1 MTVLQTKEQ
10 IDAILYE
17 AGLERPED
25 RSAREQ
31 KAGQVPVNGST
42 GQESLQSNFKDS
54 GEMMEW

>member
-1 MTVLQTKEQ
+1 MIVLQTKEQ

-17 AGLERPED
+17 AGLERLED

-31 KAGQVPVNGST
+31 KAAQVPENGST
-42 GQESLQSNFKDS
+42 GQEPLQSNFKDS

>member
-17 AGLERPED
+17 AGLEHQSEM
-25 RSAREQ
+25 EQ
-31 KAGQVPVNGST
+31 KAAQAPVNGALL
-42 GQESLQSNFKDS
+42 QEPLQSTFKDS